1 MILLMCVA
9 LFTLSAGSCLMIQK
23 SNITLDLSGKDYK
36 FRFAPLSSGNNFRES
51 AAFEDLFSIEAQQII
66 RYAVIRNQ
74 MENNGSFDGEK
85 KVDITAYANRFKM
98 LERPYVTAIY
108 SLKDML
114 LWGRYGVQY
123 EYVTSSDT
131 DSDLYP
137 LIASADS
144 DDYENYYSSG
154 VGFRMVIDRYE
165 TVDGMELENVASD
178 LEEYYKLSGYLKT
191 TVDNLSYNYQE
202 YQRYIVDYASEN
214 TNMRYVVRIC
224 VDGKY
229 IYYTNDDRIEPEKLS
244 QEYETEI
251 NSLYYKDG
259 AYLFFDPGNMSYSN
273 SLGLSSTK
281 MVEMLKDYEYIYN
294 DESKIWI
301 SVLSGTEFPVQDNF
315 VSLERA
321 YKEVI
326 PVWWLYF
333 AVIFVS
339 AAVFLTLVVYTTV
352 KEQPGETLKFF
363 DRTPLEIWGILF
375 LGILSME
382 VYAVYTLN
390 SLVAYALIEKNN
402 YALTVAGIVTLGG
415 IFLLILYFS
424 LIRKI
429 KSRKVLYYSLTG
441 RSLRKERSFVRGFL
455 NILRRIYD
463 RSSVTFHVLIP
474 VLFVAGVNILLTYEA
489 IYDWNHSTRYVI
501 LLVLFNLLTLIHRFR
516 KQMQFDTIMDG
527 IDEIRS
533 GALDYQVD
541 LKGLSGDEKKIA
553 EALNDMEIGIRDA
566 VDISTR
572 DEKLKADLIT
582 NVSHDI
588 KTPLTSIINY
598 IDLLK
603 RENIQNENARRYIE
617 VLDQKAQRLKQLTED
632 LVEASKISS
641 GNIQLYPEPILF
653 LELMN
658 QALGEFSEKFEQKNL
673 TVVTDYNSD
682 RSMVFVDPRQ
692 MWRIMENL
700 LNNIFKYAMA
710 DTRVYVSLD
719 NELREDKNFVIFSV
733 KNISAQ
739 RLNIDASELTE
750 RFIRGD
756 VSRSTEGSGLGLS
769 IARNLTEAM
778 GGTFTIYLD
787 GDLFKVTLEFQEYKG
802 N

>member
-1 MILLMCVA
+1 MV
-9 LFTLSAGSCLMIQK
+9 QK
-23 SNITLDLSGKDYK
+23 SNITLDVSGKDYK
-36 FRFAPLSSGNNFRES
+36 FHFNPLSSGDNFRES

-66 RYAVIRNQ
+66 RYVVIRNQ
-74 MENNGSFDGEK
+74 METDGVFDGEK
-85 KVDITAYANRFKM
+85 LVDITAYANRFKI
-98 LERPYVTAIY
+98 LEQPYVTALY
-108 SLKDML
+108 SLKDTL
-114 LWGRYGVQY
+114 LWGRYGVTY

-137 LIASADS
+137 LIAAADS
-144 DDYENYYSSG
+144 EDYENYYSSG
-154 VGFRMVIDRYE
+154 VGFRMVVDRYE
-165 TVDGMELENVASD
+165 TADGMELENVASD

-202 YQRYIVDYASEN
+202 YQRYIEDYATAN
-214 TNMRYVVRIC
+214 TNMRYVARIF
-224 VDGKY
+224 VDGEY
-229 IYYTNDDRIEPEKLS
+229 IYFTNDDRIDESLLS
-244 QEYETEI
+244 PGNETEI

-273 SLGLSSTK
+273 SLGLNSTK
-281 MVEMLKDYEYIYN
+281 MVEMLKDYEYIYS

-301 SVLSGTEFPVQDNF
+301 SVLSDPGFPNADHFITLQK
-315 VSLERA
+315 A
-321 YKEVI
+321 YNEVI
-326 PVWWLYF
+326 PHWWLYF
-333 AVIFVS
+333 SIIFLSALVLVILF
-339 AAVFLTLVVYTTV
+339 VYTTT
-352 KEQPGETLKFF
+352 KEEAREPLKFF
-363 DRTPLEIWGILF
+363 DRIPLEILILLF
-375 LGILSME
+375 LGIVFMCI
-382 VYAVYTLN
+382 YAIYTLN
-390 SLVAYALIEKNN
+390 ALVSYELMDKINFSM
-402 YALTVAGIVTLGG
+402 TVACITTISSV
-415 IFLLILYFS
+415 FLLILYFCFV
-424 LIRKI
+424 RKC
-429 KSRKVLYYSLTG
+429 KSGKLVYYSFTG
-441 RSLRKERSFVRGFL
+441 KSLRKERSFVRGFMKVV
-455 NILRRIYD
+455 NTIYD
-463 RSSVTFHVLIP
+463 RSSVTFHVLLP
-474 VLFVAGVNILLTYEA
+474 VLVIAAGNIFLTYEV
-489 IYDWNHSTRYVI
+489 IYDWNHSARYII
-501 LLVLFNLLTLIHRFR
+501 LLVVFNLIILIHRFR
-516 KQMQFDTIMDG
+516 KQMQFDTIIDG

-541 LKGLSGDEKKIA
+541 TKGLSGDQKKIA

-566 VDISTR
+566 VDISTK

-603 RENIQNENARRYIE
+603 RENIQNENAVRYIE

-653 LELMN
+653 IELMN
-658 QALGEFSEKFEQKNL
+658 QALGEFSEKFEQKEL
-673 TVVTDYNSD
+673 TVVTDYNTD
-682 RSMVFVDPRQ
+682 RSMIYVDPRQ

-700 LNNIFKYAMA
+700 LNNIFKYAMPH
-710 DTRVYVSLD
+710 TRVYVSLD
-719 NELREDKNFVIFSV
+719 SELREDVYYVLFSV

-778 GGTFTIYLD
+778 GGNFTIYLD
-787 GDLFKVTLEFQEYKG
+787 GDLFKVTLEFREYKESEK
-802 N
+802 

>member
-1 MILLMCVA
+1 MV
-9 LFTLSAGSCLMIQK
+9 QK

-36 FRFAPLSSGNNFRES
+36 FHFNPLSSGNTFRES

-85 KVDITAYANRFKM
+85 RVDITAYANRFKI
-98 LERPYVTAIY
+98 LEKPYVTAIY

-114 LWGRYGVQY
+114 LWGRYGVEY
-123 EYVTSSDT
+123 EYVAGSDT
-131 DSDLYP
+131 ESELYP
-137 LIASADS
+137 LIASS
-144 DDYENYYSSG
+144 DPEDNVEYYSPG
-154 VGFRMVIDRYE
+154 VGYRMVIDRYE
-165 TVDGMELENVASD
+165 TVDGLELEDVASD

-202 YQRYIVDYASEN
+202 YQRYLEDYATEN
-214 TNMRYVVRIC
+214 TNMRYVVRLF
-224 VDGKY
+224 VDGSY
-229 IYYTNDDRIEPEKLS
+229 VYYTNDDRIESLWLS
-244 QEYETEI
+244 PGKETEI

-259 AYLFFDPGNMSYSN
+259 AYLFFDPGNVSYSN
-273 SLGLSSTK
+273 SLGLNSMT
-281 MVEMLKDYEYIYN
+281 MVEMLKDYEYVYS

-301 SVLSGTEFPVQDNF
+301 SVLSEGDFPVQDSF
-315 VSLERA
+315 VTLQKA
-321 YKEVI
+321 YNEVI
-326 PVWWLYF
+326 PKWWLYF
-333 AVIFVS
+333 AIIALS
-339 AAVFLTLVVYTTV
+339 GGAFLVLFIYTTV
-352 KEQPGETLKFF
+352 KEEARVPLPFF
-363 DRTPLEIWGILF
+363 DRTPLEILIAFF
-375 LGILSME
+375 LGILLLC
-382 VYAVYTLN
+382 VYSVYTLN
-390 SLVAYALIEKNN
+390 SLVLYELLDKLN
-402 YALTVAGIVTLGG
+402 YSITVATIITIAG
-415 IFLLILYFS
+415 IFLLIFYFCFV
-424 LIRKI
+424 RKC
-429 KSRKVLYYSLTG
+429 KSGQLGYYSFVG
-441 RSLRKERSFVRGFL
+441 KSLRKERSFVRGFWKV
-455 NILRRIYD
+455 IASVYD
-463 RSSVTFHVLIP
+463 RSSVTFHVLLP
-474 VLFVAGVNILLTYEA
+474 VLFVAGINIFLTYEA
-489 IYDWNHSTRYVI
+489 IYDWNHSTRYIV
-501 LLVLFNLLTLIHRFR
+501 LLVLFNLFVLIHRFR

-641 GNIQLYPEPILF
+641 GNIKLYPEPILF

-658 QALGEFSEKFEQKNL
+658 QALGEFSEKFDQKHL

-682 RSMVFVDPRQ
+682 RSMIFVDPRQ

-700 LNNIFKYAMA
+700 LNNIYKYAMPE
-710 DTRVYVSLD
+710 TRVYVSLD
-719 NELREDKNFVIFSV
+719 HDFRDDKNFVVFSV

-778 GGTFTIYLD
+778 GGSFTIYLD
-787 GDLFKVTLEFQEYKG
+787 GDLFKVTLEFLEYKG